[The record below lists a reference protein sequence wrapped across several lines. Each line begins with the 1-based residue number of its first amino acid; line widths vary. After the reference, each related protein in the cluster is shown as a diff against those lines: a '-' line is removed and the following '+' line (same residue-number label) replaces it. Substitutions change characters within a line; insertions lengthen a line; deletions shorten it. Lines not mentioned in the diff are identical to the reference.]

1 MKICNNFYSGSC
13 FKNECEIF
21 KDYLEIGD
29 FIISGFSYGA
39 IKAFNQALES
49 KARVDKLQLFSPAFF
64 QTKDEKFKRMQLMF
78 FKKDE
83 DAYIKNFLENLK
95 DKSTK
100 SIENFFKKG
109 SFKEL
114 DELLN
119 FKWNKED
126 LEELIKKGIKIAE
139 DIAVLMVEKYK
150 MAKDSKD
157 IIFNAKESLKLEFSQ
172 NIEKI
177 NKLKDIM
184 LKNEV
189 ITLDDLQ

>member
-1 MKICNNFYSGSC
+1 MKISKKYFSGFC
-13 FKNECEIF
+13 FFEESELF
-21 KDYLEIGD
+21 QDYIIQND
-29 FIISGFSYGA
+29 FTVSGFSYGA
-39 IKAFNQALES
+39 VKAFEDVLNS
-49 KARVDKLQLFSPAFF
+49 NKRVDKLQLFSPAFF

-126 LEELIKKGIKIAE
+126 LEELIKKGIKIE
-139 DIAVLMVEKYK
+139 VFLGQNDKII
-150 MAKDSKD
+150 DSLD
-157 IIFNAKESLKLEFSQ
+157 AKEFFKEFATVYYF
-172 NIEKI
+172 
-177 NKLKDIM
+177 KDKGH
-184 LKNEV
+184 L
-189 ITLDDLQ
+189 L